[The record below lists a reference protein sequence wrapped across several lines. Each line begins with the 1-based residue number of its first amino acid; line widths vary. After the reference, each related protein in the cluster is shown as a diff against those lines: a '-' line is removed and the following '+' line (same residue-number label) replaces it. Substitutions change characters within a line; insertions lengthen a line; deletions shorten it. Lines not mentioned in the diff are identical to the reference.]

1 MSLVAVGTPV
11 ADRIDHRFSLPHS
24 RSNNSVDSAQS
35 TRAQVDLDGDLDA
48 VPISL

>member
-11 ADRIDHRFSLPHS
+11 ADRRLITA

-35 TRAQVDLDGDLDA
+35 ARAQVDLDGDLDA